1 MERYSRQTILPEL
14 GEEGQKRLSSSRVL
28 LVGAGGLG
36 SPIATY
42 LCAAGVG
49 QLGLVDADT
58 VS

>member
-42 LCAAGVG
+42 LTAAGGKAFVPAP
-49 QLGLVDADT
+49 LRNP
-58 VS
+58 